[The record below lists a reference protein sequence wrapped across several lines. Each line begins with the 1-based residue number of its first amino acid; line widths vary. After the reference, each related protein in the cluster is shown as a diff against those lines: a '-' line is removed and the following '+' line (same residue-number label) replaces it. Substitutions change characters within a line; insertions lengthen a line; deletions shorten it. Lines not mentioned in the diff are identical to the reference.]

1 MFGLL
6 NLCKPCQEGYKSF
19 RQNYC
24 GTCKTIGTLYGQKE
38 RCFLNNDIVFLS
50 ELLAEINNYED
61 EFKYMKMGFCF
72 KLPNDNE
79 QIPKFLRF
87 TASVNILLGY
97 YKILDNI
104 VDSKYKVNL
113 WQIIKLLETPNF
125 LKSKRYLESIEFPTE
140 YIESLIEQQ
149 FIREAEKKQFNFFQE
164 TLRYYSEITG
174 KITGEVFRQ
183 GAMVLEKKS
192 LSDLLFLIGQ
202 KFGEIVYLVDA
213 VSDFKKDLKH
223 NAFNLFLLT
232 DSGFS
237 DRIASF
243 EETFALNYI
252 NSALAIIQNSI
263 NLLPISEKKKTIF
276 NSRLFT
282 SISKIINKNPKIKKV
297 HCDFKQGITLK
308 NRYVYAIQTAKYIY
322 QKRGNIVLKNTFF
335 IPLSIFLLIVFLL
348 IPNLIHANGLIEIQE
363 HTCCGK
369 CCAGCCTGCC
379 KCCGCS
385 KCCGPSETNCCYE
398 TGDDFQNT
406 FCNWPGCLG
415 LLCIG
420 PAIWYIP
427 ALFFGDGEGDDKPN
441 IIVIIKEKGCGC

>member
-113 WQIIKLLETPNF
+113 WLIIKLLETPNF

-252 NSALAIIQNSI
+252 NSALELFKIQSTYCLFLKKRKRYSI
-263 NLLPISEKKKTIF
+263 
-276 NSRLFT
+276 
-282 SISKIINKNPKIKKV
+282 
-297 HCDFKQGITLK
+297 
-308 NRYVYAIQTAKYIY
+308 AA
-322 QKRGNIVLKNTFF
+322 
-335 IPLSIFLLIVFLL
+335 FLLVFPRLL
-348 IPNLIHANGLIEIQE
+348 TKIL
-363 HTCCGK
+363 K
-369 CCAGCCTGCC
+369 
-379 KCCGCS
+379 S
-385 KCCGPSETNCCYE
+385 KK
-398 TGDDFQNT
+398 F
-406 FCNWPGCLG
+406 
-415 LLCIG
+415 
-420 PAIWYIP
+420 
-427 ALFFGDGEGDDKPN
+427 
-441 IIVIIKEKGCGC
+441 IVISNKV